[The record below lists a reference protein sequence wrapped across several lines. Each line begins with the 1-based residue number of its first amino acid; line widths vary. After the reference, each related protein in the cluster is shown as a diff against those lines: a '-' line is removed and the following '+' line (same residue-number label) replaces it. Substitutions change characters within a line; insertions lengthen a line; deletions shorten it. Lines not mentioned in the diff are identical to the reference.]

1 MRCKTIIFRI
11 GFSLRNFATSAVKDF
26 ESIYLRLSACICG
39 CPLACYKLQ
48 LAETMLRRHH
58 AAMQAANDPSMEL
71 TQAYQHCLDIARSH
85 YENFPTA
92 SKLLRADLRPAVAA
106 IYAFA
111 RHADDLADE
120 GDAAAETRL
129 KQLDAWET
137 LLERCE
143 HDGSINHPIFMALA
157 DAIQRRGLD
166 IEELD
171 NLLIAFRMDVTIH
184 AYASLD
190 ELLFYCK
197 HSANPVGRLL
207 LQLHGIRHADAI
219 YCSDKICSALQLI
232 NFWQDLSI
240 DLPRG
245 RCYLPEAWLQEAG
258 LSGAQL
264 LDGAIDNAAIRPVL
278 ARAIDETRA
287 MLEAG
292 APLLAM
298 IPFRL
303 RLQIAATLH
312 GGRLMLNKI
321 AGLEQP
327 LKQRATLGKADWRG
341 LILPVLGASLFP
353 PRASRARAGSKE
365 TELS

>member
-1 MRCKTIIFRI
+1 MRH
-11 GFSLRNFATSAVKDF
+11 
-26 ESIYLRLSACICG
+26 
-39 CPLACYKLQ
+39 
-48 LAETMLRRHH
+48 RHH
-58 AAMQAANDPSMEL
+58 AAMQAANGQPMEL
-71 TQAYQHCLDIARSH
+71 SQAYQHCLDIAQNH

-120 GDAAAETRL
+120 GDAASDTRL

-143 HDGSINHPIFMALA
+143 TDSDINHPVFQALG
-157 DAIQRRGLD
+157 DAIRTRKLN

-171 NLLIAFRMDVTIH
+171 NLLIAFRMDVSIH
-184 AYASLD
+184 AYATLD

-197 HSANPVGRLL
+197 HSANPVGRLM
-207 LQLHGIRHADAI
+207 LQLHQINQPEAV
-219 YCSDKICSALQLI
+219 YCSDKICTALQLI

-240 DLPRG
+240 DLANG
-245 RCYLPEAWLQEAG
+245 RCYVPECWLQDAG
-258 LSGAQL
+258 LTGQQL
-264 LDGAIDNAAIRPVL
+264 LSGDVSADAFTDVLHLAIAESRQL
-278 ARAIDETRA
+278 
-287 MLEAG
+287 LERG

-312 GGRLMLNKI
+312 GGRRMLDKI
-321 AGLEQP
+321 EQLSDPLHDRTTLE
-327 LKQRATLGKADWRG
+327 KAEWKR
-341 LILPVLGASLFP
+341 LIWPVLKDSLFP
-353 PRASRARAGSKE
+353 PKAKQS
-365 TELS
+365 

>member
-1 MRCKTIIFRI
+1 
-11 GFSLRNFATSAVKDF
+11 
-26 ESIYLRLSACICG
+26 
-39 CPLACYKLQ
+39 
-48 LAETMLRRHH
+48 
-58 AAMQAANDPSMEL
+58 MQAANDSSMEL
-71 TQAYQHCLDIARSH
+71 TQAYQHCLDIAQNH

-92 SKLLRADLRPAVAA
+92 SKLLAADLRPAVAA

-120 GDAAAETRL
+120 GDASPATRL

-143 HDGSINHPIFMALA
+143 HDGSINHPIFQALA
-157 DAIQRRGLD
+157 DAIRTRGLD

-171 NLLIAFRMDVTIH
+171 NLLIAFRMDVSIH
-184 AYASLD
+184 AYATLD

-197 HSANPVGRLL
+197 HSANPVGRLM
-207 LQLHGIRHADAI
+207 LQLHRINRAEAVF
-219 YCSDKICSALQLI
+219 CSDKICSALQLI

-245 RCYLPEAWLQEAG
+245 RCYLPESWLQEAG
-258 LSGAQL
+258 LSGEQL
-264 LDGAIDNAAIRPVL
+264 LTGTIDNADIKPVL
-278 ARAIDETRA
+278 DRAMRETRA

-292 APLLAM
+292 VPLLAM

-321 AGLEQP
+321 ARLEQP
-327 LKQRATLGKADWRG
+327 LNQRVTVGKADWKR
-341 LILPVLGASLFP
+341 LVLPVLKDALFP
-353 PRASRARAGSKE
+353 PRFNHADSNQTRGSE
-365 TELS
+365 QS